1 MGHHAERLLREEAA
15 IIYTTTGNL
24 TNIRKNAGFD
34 FGVAMIPGNKQK
46 GSPTGGGNFYI
57 FKKSTPQQQEAAFK
71 FIQWITQPERAAQWS
86 IDTGYVAVS
95 PAAYETAALKK
106 YGSEFPPALVARDQL
121 PVSVAEFSTHDNQR
135 VTKALND
142 GLQAALTGAKPADQ
156 AMKDAQ
162 REAER
167 LLRSYK

>member
-1 MGHHAERLLREEAA
+1 M
-15 IIYTTTGNL
+15 
-24 TNIRKNAGFD
+24 
-34 FGVAMIPGNKQK
+34 
-46 GSPTGGGNFYI
+46 
-57 FKKSTPQQQEAAFK
+57 
-71 FIQWITQPERAAQWS
+71 
-86 IDTGYVAVS
+86 
-95 PAAYETAALKK
+95 KK